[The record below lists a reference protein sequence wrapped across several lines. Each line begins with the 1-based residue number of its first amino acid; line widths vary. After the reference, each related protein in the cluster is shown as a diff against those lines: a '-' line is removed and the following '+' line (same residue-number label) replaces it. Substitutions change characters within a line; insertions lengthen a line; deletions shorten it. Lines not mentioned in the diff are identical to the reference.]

1 MRSAARRSLAHAAA
15 SVVACCLLAC
25 NERPAAVDAAPTQ
38 APVAQRP
45 SQGGVPKQVI
55 AALQAAGAACKTAHP
70 ELAGRGMYMPKATL
84 STDRSGLLT
93 MAVEPGAQPVFDT
106 CLVEQIRASKTTLL
120 APISNLVV
128 PMGFS
133 L

>member
-1 MRSAARRSLAHAAA
+1 MRDAARRSFAHATV

-25 NERPAAVDAAPTQ
+25 NERPAATDAAPTQ

-45 SQGGVPKQVI
+45 SQGGVPKQAI

-70 ELAGRGMYMPKATL
+70 ELAGRGLYMPRATL
-84 STDRSGLLT
+84 STDPAGLLT
-93 MAVEPGAQPVFDT
+93 MTVEPGAQPVFDR
-106 CLVEQIRASKTTLL
+106 CLVEQIRASKTTPL
-120 APISNLVV
+120 APISSVVV